1 MAPMSEPTDTPVPPA
16 PPAPPAPPVPP
27 VPQYGEYA
35 PAGYVAPQPVAGP
48 APAQPQGAASYPQ
61 QAPVRERKT
70 WDLVLTSILLVM
82 GLFGAGIGVIYGL
95 LFTDPTLIA
104 SALEQGGYPGFNG
117 DAGAAPAI
125 LIISHVVLYLIALGA
140 IPLLIARRVAFW
152 LPLAAGIVAAII
164 FWSTVMGV
172 LFSDPGFISQVQP

>member
-16 PPAPPAPPVPP
+16 PPAPPVPP

-35 PAGYVAPQPVAGP
+35 PGGYVAPQPVAGP
-48 APAQPQGAASYPQ
+48 APAQTYGAASYPQ
-61 QAPVRERKT
+61 QAPVRQRKT

-95 LFTDPTLIA
+95 LFTDPTLLA
-104 SALEQGGYPGFNG
+104 EAFEQQGYPGFDG
-117 DAGAAPAI
+117 DAGAAPVI
-125 LIISHVVLYLIALGA
+125 LIVSHALLYLIALAA

-164 FWSTVMGV
+164 FWSTLVGV
-172 LFSDPGFISQVQP
+172 LLSDPGFINQLQ